1 MMSKISLIRQVQLKK
16 GTVGCIHLSK
26 LIGDC
31 SLPTH
36 AVFLSGFREIL
47 HHLLLMFN
55 EIYPG
60 AIAYFFYLS
69 NPRQFYSSIGK
80 TH

>member
-16 GTVGCIHLSK
+16 AALHLSK

-36 AVFLSGFREIL
+36 SCCIFKWVSGIL
-47 HHLLLMFN
+47 HHLLLIFN
-55 EIYPG
+55 EIYPS
-60 AIAYFFYLS
+60 AIAYFFYLF